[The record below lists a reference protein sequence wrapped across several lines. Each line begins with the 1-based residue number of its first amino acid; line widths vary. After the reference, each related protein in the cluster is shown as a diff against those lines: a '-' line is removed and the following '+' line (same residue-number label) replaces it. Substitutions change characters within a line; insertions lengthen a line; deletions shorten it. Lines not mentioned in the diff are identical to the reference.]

1 MLFAVTVALILTM
14 SMFMISTPDANAAV
28 NIDTFAYVMLAPDVV
43 QVDNT
48 LVVEYRIDKV
58 AQGAIDTAGHFN
70 GTSVTITKPD
80 GSTEVRENLVMDATS
95 GGWFMYTPTS
105 LGTYKFK
112 MNFPAQWVNGSAFGV
127 PFQNY
132 YKASVSSEVS
142 LTVQEEPIPGYDKSP
157 PLPTDP
163 WTRPIYAENKGW
175 WQVADNWLMRNYDH
189 PNRGFCMTN
198 AVAPYS
204 AAPNSAH
211 ILWTKPIIF
220 GGIGGGQFGDADY
233 YTGLSYEQFY
243 IPLVLEGRIIYT
255 EHGTTTTTAF
265 GTRVLDLYT
274 GEDIMYLNNTD
285 IMFAQVLRID
295 NPNEHGLLAYL
306 WALSPTVPQVAGNN
320 TLNMYDAFTGRQI
333 LTVTNV
339 TWGGLGGFNGG
350 PTAFGPKGEILSYS
364 FGGPTTDRRLIA
376 WNSTKAISSRVGIDV
391 WSPAYL
397 GVIDGSMGIQYNV
410 SVPYVA
416 GMSISTTGE
425 GYILAQARDT
435 TVFPYNS
442 TDMAF
447 DQADGSVVW
456 TKFRNNVYQ
465 AFFAQASSIHEGIYV
480 VRTEDRMTTIAY
492 SIETGEQ
499 LWETDPLPNGWG
511 IFEYQRDIAY
521 GKVYTTGYTG
531 AVRAYDA
538 TTGDL
543 AWTFDMGS
551 AGYETP
557 YGVWPTYH
565 GFTIAD
571 EKLFFSADEH
581 SSDTVLWRGSKL
593 WALNTTDGTEVWS
606 ISGML
611 RNPVVADG
619 LLTAINSYDGQVYT
633 FGKGPTATTVTAPM
647 TSVQVGQDFTITG
660 TVTDQSP
667 GQAGT
672 PAISDED
679 MAAWMEYLHMQK
691 AVPADAKGVTVKLTA
706 IDPNNN
712 LIEIGEA
719 TSDMNGNF
727 GFTWTPEVPGL
738 HQIIATFAGSNSYGS
753 SHAST
758 YLTSVEAPLASP
770 TPPPLTLPPTET
782 YIGVGTGLIIV
793 AIAIVGFLVLRK
805 H

>member
-1 MLFAVTVALILTM
+1 MAGGQAG
-14 SMFMISTPDANAAV
+14 DAN
-28 NIDTFAYVMLAPDVV
+28 
-43 QVDNT
+43 
-48 LVVEYRIDKV
+48 
-58 AQGAIDTAGHFN
+58 
-70 GTSVTITKPD
+70 
-80 GSTEVRENLVMDATS
+80 
-95 GGWFMYTPTS
+95 
-105 LGTYKFK
+105 
-112 MNFPAQWVNGSAFGV
+112 
-127 PFQNY
+127 
-132 YKASVSSEVS
+132 
-142 LTVQEEPIPGYDKSP
+142 
-157 PLPTDP
+157 
-163 WTRPIYAENKGW
+163 
-175 WQVADNWLMRNYDH
+175 
-189 PNRGFCMTN
+189 
-198 AVAPYS
+198 
-204 AAPNSAH
+204 
-211 ILWTKPIIF
+211 
-220 GGIGGGQFGDADY
+220 Y

-243 IPLVLEGRIIYT
+243 TPLVLEGRIIYT
-255 EHGTTTTTAF
+255 EHGPTGTSAF

-274 GEDIMYLNNTD
+274 GNDIMYLNNTD
-285 IMFAQVLRID
+285 IAFAQVLRID

-306 WALSPTVPQVAGNN
+306 WSYSTPFGSTN
-320 TLNMYDAFTGRQI
+320 TTMIMYDAFTGRQI
-333 LTVTNV
+333 LTVTNA
-339 TWGGLGGFNGG
+339 TFAGLGGFNGG
-350 PTAFGPKGEILSYS
+350 PTTFGPDGEILSYS
-364 FGGPTTDRRLIA
+364 LINYAGDLRLIA
-376 WNSTKAISSRVGIDV
+376 WNSTKAIYARGFIDT
-391 WSPAYL
+391 WSPAFL
-397 GVIDGSMGIQYNV
+397 GVIDGQRGVQYNV
-410 SVPYVA
+410 SVPYVP
-416 GMSISTTGE
+416 GLSISSTGD
-425 GYILAQARDT
+425 GYILLQARDT
-435 TVFPYNS
+435 TQFPYNC
-442 TDMAF
+442 TDIGIR
-447 DQADGSVVW
+447 QSDGSVAW

-465 AFFAQASSIHEGIYV
+465 AFFAQATSIRDGMYV

-492 SIETGEQ
+492 SIKTGEE

-531 AVRAYDA
+531 FARAYDNN
-538 TTGDL
+538 TGDL
-543 AWTFDMGS
+543 VWEFDMGK

-557 YGVWPTYH
+557 YGVWPTYS

-571 EKLFFSADEH
+571 GKLFYSADEH
-581 SSDTVLWRGSKL
+581 SPDSVLWRGSKL
-593 WALNTTDGTEVWS
+593 WALNTTDGTEMWS

-611 RNPVVADG
+611 RNPVVVDG

-633 FGKGPTATTVTAPM
+633 FGKGSTATTVTAPM

-691 AVPADAKGVTVKLTA
+691 VLPADAKGVTVKLTA

-712 LIEIGEA
+712 LIAIGEA